1 MNPYQ
6 QLFEEQKKHFRNH
19 LKNASVKD
27 RIGKLKRIRKWMAD
41 NEEFICSEINKDFKK
56 CKEEVLL
63 TEIKPV
69 VDEIKHSLNYIH
81 QWTAQKPVDK
91 GGISFWGTSSYIKYE
106 PKGTTL
112 IIAPWNYP
120 FNLCLGPLVS
130 AITAG
135 CNAIIKPSEHTP
147 HTSALISKLIKNLF
161 KEEEFA
167 VITGDYTVSQDLL
180 KLPFDHIFFTG
191 SPQVGKI
198 IMKAAAEHLTS
209 VTLELGG
216 RNPLIFDKT
225 GDVKDAA
232 SKIIWG
238 KYMNAGQTCISIN
251 YLYVHE
257 SKQEALIAELKNQ
270 LEKIYQNGDLDYTH
284 IVNSNHY
291 NRIKNLVEETIS
303 QGAEA
308 VSGNTYRDEDN
319 YIAPTILKNVTID
332 HPIFQEEIFG
342 PVLPIITYTDT
353 DQMLGVV
360 NEVEKPLSLYIF
372 SKSTKNTNYIINNT
386 SAGSTV
392 INDTTIQFAQPNL
405 PFGGVNHSGIGKAH
419 GEYGFLAFSNE
430 RAVLKQRLGF
440 TMAKLAY
447 PPYTSKFKKW
457 LIRFVTWRI

>member
-1 MNPYQ
+1 MNPYLQIFEKQ
-6 QLFEEQKKHFRNH
+6 QVFFQSQV
-19 LKNASVKD
+19 KNSSTRE
-27 RIGKLKRIRKWMAD
+27 RINKLKSIKKWMKA
-41 NEEFICSEINKDFKK
+41 NEALICNEIYKDFKK
-56 CKEEVLL
+56 CREEVLL

-69 VDEIKHSLNYIH
+69 VDEIRHTINHIH
-81 QWTAQKPVDK
+81 KWTAIKNVDK
-91 GGISFWGTSSYIKYE
+91 GGISFFGTTSYIKYE

-130 AITAG
+130 AIAAG
-135 CNAIIKPSEHTP
+135 CNGIIKPSEHTP
-147 HTSALISKLIKNLF
+147 HTSALISKMISELF
-161 KEEEFA
+161 SEEEFM
-167 VITGDYTVSQDLL
+167 VVTGDYTVSQDLL
-180 KLPFDHIFFTG
+180 QLPFDHIFFTG

-198 IMKAAAEHLTS
+198 VMKAAAEHLTS

-216 RNPLIFDKT
+216 RNPLIFDET

-257 SKQEALIAELKNQ
+257 SKHEALIVELKKQ
-270 LEKIYQNGDLDYTH
+270 LEKLYENGKLDFTCV
-284 IVNSNHY
+284 VNENHY
-291 NRIKNLVEETIS
+291 KRIKGLIEDTIK
-303 QGAEA
+303 QGAEVVA
-308 VSGNTYRDEDN
+308 GNTYTDEDC

-342 PVLPIITYTDT
+342 PVLPIITYKNTD
-353 DQMLGVV
+353 DMLKVV
-360 NEVEKPLSLYIF
+360 NQIEKPLSLYIF
-372 SKSTKNTNYIINNT
+372 SESNKKAKYIIDRT

-392 INDTTIQFAQPNL
+392 VNDTTIQFAQPNL

-457 LIRFVTWRI
+457 LIRFVTWYI